1 MSRALAAW
9 HSAWL
14 SLLPAA
20 VEAAEPAAGVVPPL
34 AIFRY
39 AFAIASYWPRSA
51 EVSGGIPLATR
62 MRVLL
67 GLVRPCCEAW
77 DFAAV

>member
-1 MSRALAAW
+1 MFRALAAW

-20 VEAAEPAAGVVPPL
+20 VWAADEVGVVPPL

-39 AFAIASYWPRSA
+39 WLAIASYRPS
-51 EVSGGIPLATR
+51 SGAVFGGMPLETR
-62 MRVLL
+62 IRV
-67 GLVRPCCEAW
+67 GVTLVRPCCSAAV
-77 DFAAV
+77 FAAA